1 MVNISNK
8 RNINYKNFFDLAREI
23 GILINKNIIVKEINK
38 NNFGIFANDNIN
50 SDIILIDI
58 PRKFVI
64 SKKVFKNFLLK
75 NTIEYPNLEFLT
87 LYSLSLPSLEFFKQ
101 NSFFFI
107 DQHQREKILNL
118 FIDQSPTKRKIIRL
132 FEDFNKLDE
141 IDKYIYLIFKSRAFR
156 YGDESFLIPIM
167 DMVNYKYGTPRA
179 ILNKDNFQFK
189 NKNFLKISQEFF
201 QGYSSNDNIVT
212 FFLNYNFIPENFN
225 TISLPKNFFS
235 LNISQNSNQ
244 NKIDKDLW
252 IIDNGKISNRRK
264 IVFEDL
270 EIPIDFRI
278 NIGKIFNGTSRVKK
292 FIISIL
298 EMYKAEAKYSEIRKL
313 LSDNTVTGSVHN
325 FGKCIDINYSKVDK
339 LIKNIEM
346 QN

>member
-1 MVNISNK
+1 M
-8 RNINYKNFFDLAREI
+8 
-23 GILINKNIIVKEINK
+23 
-38 NNFGIFANDNIN
+38 
-50 SDIILIDI
+50 
-58 PRKFVI
+58 
-64 SKKVFKNFLLK
+64 
-75 NTIEYPNLEFLT
+75 
-87 LYSLSLPSLEFFKQ
+87 
-101 NSFFFI
+101 
-107 DQHQREKILNL
+107 

-244 NKIDKDLW
+244 NKIDKDLC

-278 NIGKIFNGTSRVKK
+278 DITKIFNDTSRVKK

>member
-1 MVNISNK
+1 
-8 RNINYKNFFDLAREI
+8 
-23 GILINKNIIVKEINK
+23 
-38 NNFGIFANDNIN
+38 
-50 SDIILIDI
+50 
-58 PRKFVI
+58 
-64 SKKVFKNFLLK
+64 
-75 NTIEYPNLEFLT
+75 
-87 LYSLSLPSLEFFKQ
+87 
-101 NSFFFI
+101 
-107 DQHQREKILNL
+107 
-118 FIDQSPTKRKIIRL
+118 
-132 FEDFNKLDE
+132 
-141 IDKYIYLIFKSRAFR
+141 
-156 YGDESFLIPIM
+156 
-167 DMVNYKYGTPRA
+167 MVNYKYGTPRA

-278 NIGKIFNGTSRVKK
+278 DITKIFNDTSRVKK

-313 LSDNTVTGSVHN
+313 LSDNTVTGLVHN